1 MNKTLSK
8 AFMYRSRLKNSF
20 NKNPSEANKANY
32 KKQRNCCVSLLKRE
46 KKKYYNKL
54 DVTIFDN
61 NKTFWRRIKPLFS
74 DKEKTLPKEI
84 ILDENGT
91 VLHDRERVAN
101 KLNDFFVDAVAKL
114 EIEPFIPTYTDSNTN
129 ETIEDIKEKYKSHP
143 SIIKIKENVSDHCT
157 FSFTDT
163 TPLNLQNEIALLGL
177 NKTSVDD
184 DIPGKTL
191 KTCSEISAKCL
202 CDIFNESKNLQDF
215 PSALKLAN
223 VIPIHKKEEKTLS
236 KNYRPVSLL
245 PVVSKRFEKI
255 IYKQIN
261 SYIEK
266 FLSPYL
272 FGFRK
277 GHSTEQ
283 CLLNMLET
291 RKKAADVKKNA
302 AVLF

>member
-1 MNKTLSK
+1 M
-8 AFMYRSRLKNSF
+8 
-20 NKNPSEANKANY
+20 
-32 KKQRNCCVSLLKRE
+32 
-46 KKKYYNKL
+46 
-54 DVTIFDN
+54 
-61 NKTFWRRIKPLFS
+61 
-74 DKEKTLPKEI
+74 
-84 ILDENGT
+84 
-91 VLHDRERVAN
+91 
-101 KLNDFFVDAVAKL
+101 AKL
-114 EIEPFIPTYTDSNTN
+114 EIEPFIPTDTDSNTN
-129 ETIEDIKEKYKSHP
+129 ETIEDIIEKYKSHP

-163 TPLNLQNEIALLGL
+163 TPLNLQNEIALLDM
-177 NKTSVDD
+177 KKASVDD
-184 DIPGKTL
+184 DIPVKTL

-202 CDIFNESKNLQDF
+202 CAIFNESKNLQDF

-245 PVVSKRFEKI
+245 HVVSKLFEKI

-272 FGFRK
+272 LGFKK
-277 GHSTEQ
+277 GHSIEQ

-291 RKKAADVKKNA
+291 WKKAADEKTA